1 MEKWLKII
9 SRNSTF
15 HSIPPNSLYKTK
27 NCPNIFHF
35 SFHRKQ
41 HQTLTTYFL
50 IIVPRTNLSLSLS
63 IRNEL
68 PNISVQRWPHHTEK
82 HIPSIFPTY
91 LHYGSDW
98 NNRGDKIERDWAQ
111 YQFPAWWPSLNIQ
124 NVASFGGENI
134 YRSRN
139 CLEILALL
147 QYWLQRVSACFREEF
162 RIALIFKT
170 NA

>member
-1 MEKWLKII
+1 MVKNYFQKFYVP
-9 SRNSTF
+9 F
-15 HSIPPNSLYKTK
+15 HSTQFPIWNQKLSK
-27 NCPNIFHF
+27 HF
-35 SFHRKQ
+35 SFFLPQKTASNFDHLLSYHRP
-41 HQTLTTYFL
+41 TYE
-50 IIVPRTNLSLSLS
+50 SLSLS

>member
-1 MEKWLKII
+1 MKPKIVQTFFI
-9 SRNSTF
+9 FPSTENSIKLWPPTF
-15 HSIPPNSLYKTK
+15 LSSSHVRI
-27 NCPNIFHF
+27 
-35 SFHRKQ
+35 
-41 HQTLTTYFL
+41 
-50 IIVPRTNLSLSLS
+50 SLSLS